1 MSENTDSGPDL
12 PPLPMTVA
20 SPLKASYQCQTVI
33 GVHPNRKTYY
43 PSNPKPNNYWFL
55 AINRYTLNADYNV
68 VQASNDAVP
77 AGIAPYDNTDYMLVV
92 TTYAVS
98 TNYVPQGPLYAF
110 LFDNGASRQ
119 LQRLEQINGALSC
132 GEISTIAVRAR
143 RRARSRT
150 VAGARHRV
158 VVDPAG
164 RGRRHHPHLQFDR
177 DQDRRSDHLQPC
189 HAVSDATA
197 SRSDD

>member
-1 MSENTDSGPDL
+1 MSENTESGPDL

-20 SPLKASYQCQTVI
+20 SPLKVSYQCQTVI

-77 AGIAPYDNTDYMLVV
+77 AGIAPFDNTDYMLVV

-110 LFDNGASRQ
+110 LYDNGASRQ

-132 GEISTIAVRAR
+132 GEISTIAYALVGVLGPGPSPVPGIESSSILQAE
-143 RRARSRT
+143 A
-150 VAGARHRV
+150 AGTILTCSLIATKI
-158 VVDPAG
+158 DG
-164 RGRRHHPHLQFDR
+164 RIIYSPVMQ
-177 DQDRRSDHLQPC
+177 
-189 HAVSDATA
+189 
-197 SRSDD
+197 